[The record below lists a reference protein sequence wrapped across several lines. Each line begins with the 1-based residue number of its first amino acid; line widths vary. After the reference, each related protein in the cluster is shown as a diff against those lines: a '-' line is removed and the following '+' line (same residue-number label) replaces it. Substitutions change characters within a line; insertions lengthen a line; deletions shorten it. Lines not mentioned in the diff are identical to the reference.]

1 MSGKKPSQKP
11 GLCVR
16 IDVLN
21 RTRTVLPS
29 MQLLKRGAE
38 LAFEPLVAVAK
49 GLPFSASLVCVGG
62 RRIKAMNSRFTGRNC
77 LTDVLAFEDMEV
89 DQQEGVFRV
98 GDVIICSQVAA
109 REAARRRCKTS
120 EELLLYA
127 IHGWLHLAG
136 YRDKTEDQR
145 GEMVQAES
153 RILGELG
160 LTREA

>member
-1 MSGKKPSQKP
+1 VPGKKASQKP
-11 GLCVR
+11 GFCVK

-29 MQLLKRGAE
+29 MRLLKRAAE
-38 LAFEPLVAVAK
+38 LTLKPLAEVGK
-49 GLPFSASLVCVGG
+49 GLPLSASLVCVGG
-62 RRIKAMNSRFTGRNC
+62 RRMRAMNSRFTGRSC

-89 DQQEGVFRV
+89 DRAEGVFRV

-109 REAARRRCKTS
+109 REAQRRCRRTS

-145 GEMVQAES
+145 AEMVQAEI
-153 RILGELG
+153 RILAELG